1 MYKLCKTEQ
10 SAQRQRQ
17 LEEGL
22 KKVMLTKHFEEIS
35 VSDLCDQLQVPRKS
49 FYRYFSSKDGALY
62 GLIDHTM
69 MEYERFAVARQK
81 VTGRTLSNELESF
94 FQFWVEH
101 KDLLDALQKSGLSGL
116 LIERSISHALGETVM
131 PKRFLPRDSR
141 DMQRQVTM
149 FGVCGLMSMVLTWHH
164 DGYKETP
171 TQLARV
177 ACRLLGQ
184 PLFPNAES
192 FF

>member
-62 GLIDHTM
+62 GLIDHTR

-101 KDLLDALQKSGLSGL
+101 KDLLDALQKSGLSGV